1 MINSD
6 AAVGLSGFLEWS
18 QPVIYDL
25 LVESYEARLEPG
37 PLPRGLARLH
47 ARLWRALMAGDMP
60 AYAVLR
66 QNLVEALDE
75 CRLDIA
81 DLADADARILAEL
94 LEIVMSRYQRS
105 MRTAKHYHLAL
116 IALAGRLAPPL
127 RAA

>member
-6 AAVGLSGFLEWS
+6 AAVGLSGLLEWS
-18 QPVIYDL
+18 QPVIFDL

-37 PLPRGLARLH
+37 QLPRELARLH
-47 ARLWRALMAGDMP
+47 ARLWRVLMAGDMA
-60 AYAVLR
+60 AYVVLR
-66 QNLVEALDE
+66 RNLLEALDE
-75 CRLDIA
+75 CRIDDA
-81 DLADADARILAEL
+81 DLADADARILDEL

-116 IALAGRLAPPL
+116 IALAARLAPLL